1 MKMNDLPALD
11 IEQRLPRLLVVD
23 DQPANIQAVYQAFS
37 ADHQVL
43 MATGGEQALRVAAT
57 KQPDLVLLDVVMP
70 GMDGH
75 EVCRRLKADP
85 ATRDIPVIFVTGHSD
100 EAAETQGLA
109 LGAVDFISKPI
120 NPAIVR
126 ARVKTHLTLKAQ
138 ADLLRQWVYVDGLTG
153 VRNRRGFD
161 EQLASE
167 WGRAVRDGSDL
178 SVVMLDVDFFKRYND
193 HYGHQAG
200 DACLRS
206 VADCLRQLMRRP
218 GDLLTR
224 YGGEEFACLLPST
237 PLAGALLVA
246 RQLGAGVE
254 ALGLPHA
261 TSPVSPVVT
270 VSLGVCAASGLEPG
284 STKDLLSAADAA
296 LYRAKASGRNRACG
310 VELHADPAASADS
323 CRAARAS
330 PDQAG

>member
-1 MKMNDLPALD
+1 MNLNDLPPLE

-23 DQPANIQAVYQAFS
+23 DQPANIQALYQAFS

-43 MATGGEQALRVAAT
+43 MATGGEQALKVAGA
-57 KQPDLVLLDVVMP
+57 KQPDLILLDVVMP

-75 EVCRRLKADP
+75 EVCRRLKADM
-85 ATRDIPVIFVTGHSD
+85 ATCDIPVIFVTAHSD

-167 WGRAVRDGSDL
+167 WGRAVREGSAL
-178 SVVMLDVDFFKRYND
+178 SVVLLDVDFFKRYND

-200 DACLRS
+200 DACLRA
-206 VADCLRQLMRRP
+206 VATSLRRAVKRP
-218 GDLLTR
+218 GDLVAR
-224 YGGEEFACLLPST
+224 YGGEEFACLLPNT
-237 PLAGALLVA
+237 ALDGALAFA
-246 RQLGAGVE
+246 RQLGAGIE
-254 ALGLPHA
+254 ALGLVHA
-261 TSPVSPVVT
+261 QSTVSAVVT
-270 VSLGVCAASGLEPG
+270 VSLGVCATSGNEPG
-284 STKDLLSAADAA
+284 SGEALLRAADAQ
-296 LYRAKASGRNRACG
+296 LYRAKDEGRNRSCG
-310 VELHADPAASADS
+310 TVMPALPALPVLAS
-323 CRAARAS
+323 
-330 PDQAG
+330 

>member
-1 MKMNDLPALD
+1 MNLAELPALH

-23 DQPANIQAVYQAFS
+23 DQLANIQALYQAFS
-37 ADHQVL
+37 ADHQVM
-43 MATGGEQALRVAAT
+43 MATGGEQALKLATT
-57 KQPDLVLLDVVMP
+57 KQPDLILLDVVMP

-75 EVCRRLKADP
+75 EVCLRLKADA
-85 ATRDIPVIFVTGHSD
+85 ATRDIPVIFVTAHSD

-161 EQLASE
+161 EQLTAE
-167 WGRAVRDGSDL
+167 WGRAARDGSAL
-178 SVVMLDVDFFKRYND
+178 SVILLDVDFFKRYND

-200 DACLRS
+200 DACLRA
-206 VADCLRQLMRRP
+206 VAGFLRQAVKRP
-218 GDLLTR
+218 GDLVAR
-224 YGGEEFACLLPST
+224 YGGEEFVCLLPGT
-237 PLAGALLVA
+237 PLEDALTFA

-254 ALGLPHA
+254 ALALAHA
-261 TSPVSPVVT
+261 QSTVSPVVT
-270 VSLGVCAASGLEPG
+270 VSLGVCATSGKQPG
-284 STKDLLSAADAA
+284 SAEALLRAADAQ
-296 LYRAKASGRNRACG
+296 LYAAKAAGRNRSGGIA
-310 VELHADPAASADS
+310 LPA
-323 CRAARAS
+323 
-330 PDQAG
+330 P

>member
-1 MKMNDLPALD
+1 MMMKDLPALN

-43 MATGGEQALRVAAT
+43 MATGGEQALKVVVS
-57 KQPDLVLLDVVMP
+57 KQPDLILLDVVMP

-75 EVCRRLKADP
+75 EVCQRLKADP

-100 EAAETQGLA
+100 EAAETKGLA

-153 VRNRRGFD
+153 VRNRRSFD

-167 WGRAVRDGSDL
+167 WGRAMRDRSEL
-178 SVVMLDVDFFKRYND
+178 SVVMIDVDFFKRYND
-193 HYGHQAG
+193 HYGHLAG

-206 VADCLRQLMRRP
+206 VASSLRQGMKRP
-218 GDLLTR
+218 GDLVAR
-224 YGGEEFACLLPST
+224 YGGEEFACLLPGT
-237 PLAGALLVA
+237 PLEGALA
-246 RQLGAGVE
+246 FAQQLGAGIE
-254 ALGLPHA
+254 ALGLAHEA
-261 TSPVSPVVT
+261 SPVGPTVT
-270 VSLGVCAASGLEPG
+270 VSLGVCAIHGREPG
-284 STKDLLSAADAA
+284 SAEALLLAADEQ
-296 LYRAKASGRNRACG
+296 LYRAKESGRNRACG
-310 VELHADPAASADS
+310 GWMPSGNCTDPVKETAGLASNS
-323 CRAARAS
+323 T
-330 PDQAG
+330 

>member
-1 MKMNDLPALD
+1 MNLADGPALD

-43 MATGGEQALRVAAT
+43 MATSGEQALKLAVG
-57 KQPDLVLLDVVMP
+57 KQPDLILLDVVMP

-75 EVCRRLKADP
+75 EVCRRLKADA
-85 ATRDIPVIFVTGHSD
+85 ATRGIPVIFVTAHSD

-153 VRNRRGFD
+153 VRNRRGLD
-161 EQLASE
+161 EQLAVE
-167 WGRAVRDGSDL
+167 WGRAVREGGAL
-178 SVVMLDVDFFKRYND
+178 SVILLDVDFFKRYND

-200 DACLRS
+200 DACLRA
-206 VADCLRQLMRRP
+206 VAAFLRQAVKRP
-218 GDLLTR
+218 GDLVAR
-224 YGGEEFACLLPST
+224 YGGEEFACLLPGT
-237 PLAGALLVA
+237 PLDGALAFA

-254 ALGLPHA
+254 ALALAHA
-261 TSPVSPVVT
+261 QSSVSPVVT
-270 VSLGVCAASGLEPG
+270 VSLGVCGTSGRLPG
-284 STKDLLSAADAA
+284 NAEALLRTADEQ
-296 LYRAKASGRNRACG
+296 LYAAKAAGRNRSCG
-310 VELHADPAASADS
+310 SALAAA
-323 CRAARAS
+323 
-330 PDQAG
+330 

>member
-1 MKMNDLPALD
+1 MNLNDPLPME

-23 DQPANIQAVYQAFS
+23 DQPANIQAVYQTFS

-43 MATGGEQALRVAAT
+43 MATGGEQALKVAAA
-57 KQPDLVLLDVVMP
+57 KQPDLILLDVVMP

-75 EVCRRLKADP
+75 EVCRRLKAEP
-85 ATRDIPVIFVTGHSD
+85 TTRDIPVIFVTAHSD

-153 VRNRRGFD
+153 VRNRRSFD

-167 WGRAVRDGSDL
+167 WGRAVREGNAL
-178 SVVMLDVDFFKRYND
+178 SVLMLDVDFFKHYND

-200 DACLRS
+200 DACLRA
-206 VADCLRQLMRRP
+206 VAGYLRSAVKRP
-218 GDLLTR
+218 GDLVAR
-224 YGGEEFACLLPST
+224 YGGEEFACLLPGT
-237 PLAGALLVA
+237 TLEGALNFA

-254 ALGLPHA
+254 ALGLAHA
-261 TSPVSPVVT
+261 ASTVSPVVT
-270 VSLGVCAASGLEPG
+270 VSAGVSATSGNEPASAEA
-284 STKDLLSAADAA
+284 LLRAADSQ
-296 LYRAKASGRNRACG
+296 LYLAKDQGRNRSCG
-310 VELHADPAASADS
+310 AALLAPAVMPA
-323 CRAARAS
+323 
-330 PDQAG
+330 

>member
-1 MKMNDLPALD
+1 MTLHQLAPLD

-43 MATGGEQALRVAAT
+43 MATGGEQALKVAAT
-57 KQPDLVLLDVVMP
+57 KQPDLILLDVVMP

-75 EVCRRLKADP
+75 EVCRRLKAD
-85 ATRDIPVIFVTGHSD
+85 AGTRDIPVIFVTAHND

-138 ADLLRQWVYVDGLTG
+138 ADMLRQWVYVDGLTG

-167 WGRAVRDGSDL
+167 CGRAMRAGSPL

-193 HYGHQAG
+193 HYGHLAG
-200 DACLRS
+200 DACLRT
-206 VADCLRQLMRRP
+206 VAAFLRQAVKRP
-218 GDLLTR
+218 GDLVAR
-224 YGGEEFACLLPST
+224 YGGEEFACLLP
-237 PLAGALLVA
+237 GAPMDGAMVVA
-246 RQLGAGVE
+246 RHLGAGVE
-254 ALGLPHA
+254 ALGLVHA
-261 TSPVSPVVT
+261 MSPVSPSVT
-270 VSLGVCAASGLEPG
+270 VSLGVSSTNGREPG
-284 STKDLLSAADAA
+284 SAEALLRAADAQ
-296 LYRAKASGRNRACG
+296 LYRAKETGRNRACG
-310 VELHADPAASADS
+310 VATPAVPAVNS
-323 CRAARAS
+323 
-330 PDQAG
+330 

>member
-1 MKMNDLPALD
+1 MKPNDLPTLD

-43 MATGGEQALRVAAT
+43 MATGGEQALKLAAT
-57 KQPDLVLLDVVMP
+57 KQPDLILLDVVMP

-85 ATRDIPVIFVTGHSD
+85 ATCNIPVIFVTGHSD

-138 ADLLRQWVYVDGLTG
+138 TDLLRQWVYVDGLTG

-161 EQLASE
+161 EQLARE
-167 WGRAVRDGSDL
+167 WGRAVREGSAL
-178 SVVMLDVDFFKRYND
+178 SVLMLDVDFFKRYND

-206 VADCLRQLMRRP
+206 LATFLRQAVKRP
-218 GDLLTR
+218 GDLVAR
-224 YGGEEFACLLPST
+224 YGGEEFACLLPGTS
-237 PLAGALLVA
+237 LEGAMAVA
-246 RQLGAGVE
+246 QQLGAGVE
-254 ALGLPHA
+254 SLGLAHA
-261 TSPVSPVVT
+261 ASSVSPVVT
-270 VSLGVCAASGLEPG
+270 VSVGVCCARGTEPG
-284 STKDLLSAADAA
+284 SAEALLRAADEQ
-296 LYRAKASGRNRACG
+296 LYLAKETGRNRACG
-310 VELHADPAASADS
+310 GVMTVLAAAADIS
-323 CRAARAS
+323 R
-330 PDQAG
+330 